1 MWEPSWGAIII
12 QTEVMR
18 PVAMMMKKRSHPRI
32 SRLFPPGG
40 SRAAWREHQI

>member
-18 PVAMMMKKRSHPRI
+18 TVAMMMEKRSHPRI
-32 SRLFPPGG
+32 SRLFPLGG